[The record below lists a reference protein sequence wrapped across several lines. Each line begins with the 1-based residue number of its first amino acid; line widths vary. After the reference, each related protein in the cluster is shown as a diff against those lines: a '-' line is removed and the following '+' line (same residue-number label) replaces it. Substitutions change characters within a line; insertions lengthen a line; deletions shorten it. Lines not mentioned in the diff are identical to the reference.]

1 MDAFGLLILLAVILL
16 VLALVLQPVMQRRR
30 EDAVFRQMQE
40 ARDAAEAK
48 ALAEAAVERHKQRAD
63 DESGPRRLGM

>member
-1 MDAFGLLILLAVILL
+1 MDAFNLLTLLAVILL

-40 ARDAAEAK
+40 ARDADEAR
-48 ALAEAAVERHKQRAD
+48 ALAESAVACQKQRVEA
-63 DESGPRRLGM
+63 ERKPHRLIP